1 MTTQLYVLN
10 SDNSVNWENYR
21 LYIQQRKYKWANTES
36 YYSNK
41 KKWGEIYG
49 YTILN
54 PYTKEEVD
62 YVCRKKGIT
71 LPNDLI
77 NYLTTVSSQ
86 FFITGYPEKF
96 CLSHLRSKEVFD
108 KINIPI
114 TKLYFTDDD
123 FYYKE
128 DVDDVNANDNA
139 NANDNENREKVDITN
154 KFEVSEFFDC
164 MYSISEGGCAFSDNI
179 YLGAGE
185 RNGSIWNYG
194 DDNQWSLTA
203 SSLTDYII
211 NNFYKC

>member
-21 LYIQQRKYKWANTES
+21 LYIQQRKYKWANSES

-49 YTILN
+49 YTIPN

-62 YVCRKKGIT
+62 NVCREKGIT

-77 NYLTTVSSQ
+77 NYLTKVSSE

-123 FYYKE
+123 FYYSEDSE
-128 DVDDVNANDNA
+128 DVDDA
-139 NANDNENREKVDITN
+139 NANENREKVDTTN
-154 KFEVSEFFDC
+154 KFEVSEFSYC
-164 MYSISEGGCAFSDNI
+164 MYSISEDGCAFSNNI

-185 RNGSIWNYG
+185 MNGSIWCYG

-203 SSLTDYII
+203 SSLTNYII
-211 NNFYKC
+211 NHFYKC